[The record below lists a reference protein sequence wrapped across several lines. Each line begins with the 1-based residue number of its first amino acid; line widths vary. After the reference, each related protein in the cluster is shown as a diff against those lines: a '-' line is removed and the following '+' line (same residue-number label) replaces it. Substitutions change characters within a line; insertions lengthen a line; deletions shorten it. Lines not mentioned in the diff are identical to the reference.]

1 MTALR
6 TLVVLC
12 LAVWG
17 GIAVAHPTQANT
29 PAREL
34 VRLQGHRADTKAGA
48 GVTAIVIAALGLD
61 HPFAAS
67 DVRTFGFADAG
78 GDAAPV
84 GAHVVLQG
92 PRDQLYK
99 FTTARADQLVTI
111 LAERRAGGA
120 DLFLLTIDLCPAQ

>member
-1 MTALR
+1 MTSLR
-6 TLVVLC
+6 ILVAVC
-12 LAVWG
+12 LAACLGV
-17 GIAVAHPTQANT
+17 AAAHPIQPNT

-34 VRLQGHRADTKAGA
+34 VRLQGHRADTAAGA
-48 GVTAIVIAALGLD
+48 GVTTMVIAALGVD

-67 DVRTFGFADAG
+67 DVRTFGFAEATSEPV
-78 GDAAPV
+78 PV

-111 LAERRAGGA
+111 LAERRAGGS
-120 DLFLLTIDLCPAQ
+120 DLFLLTIDLCPAK